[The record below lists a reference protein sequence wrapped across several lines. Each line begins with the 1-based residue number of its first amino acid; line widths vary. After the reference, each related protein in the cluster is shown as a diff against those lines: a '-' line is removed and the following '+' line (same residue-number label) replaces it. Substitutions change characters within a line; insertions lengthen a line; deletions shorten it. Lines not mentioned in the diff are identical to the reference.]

1 MRTQSANRRAGA
13 HRAGEQTPLVSD
25 SVIAQDATGAAT
37 ASIPHKDSVFSLMVF
52 LPELTRRTR
61 GHYCTVPVL
70 VAASLFVITVTIQL
84 ALTLIAG
91 GSIRAKSASFRVSLV
106 EYEDRED
113 EAHAGAVTPVDY
125 ARISVWKAVEKMQ
138 HGWAPKKVDHCCHG
152 ADCRHLYP
160 CCGAAE
166 RKETHRARLQRL
178 KRQHLFLSRRST
190 PPPSDSR
197 NESHSL
203 KSKIDDFVFG
213 SSGNVAVC
221 RKGKS
226 GLLDCSPPSYSYL
239 DAWHELDDNG
249 DGSWTL
255 EEAEAD
261 RANLGCHLGLSAKDF
276 FSSAVRG
283 IVKDARDTADNSYA
297 MPLVPTSIEN
307 RTAMPKSYFEHFKGL
322 VVLCSA
328 FDVSRCDKLLKD
340 GIFDAAIGL
349 KSKASRGGIH
359 DLDSSLD
366 FCQRMLRPNGVCEQS
381 LPHTYQLYRSRI
393 HEKCGSPSFSGGELH
408 TNPYDPRDVRS
419 IVQVTYSEY
428 AQYESVRQWKFQTFL
443 ALILFVWYVTLLLEL
458 SRIIQ
463 VVDMILNFEQADA
476 ASYSVVSQSIRSSVS
491 RMSLSNPDLS
501 GKIDDLA
508 EPKTP
513 LGGKINE
520 TSTLIVSE
528 FSRPHLT
535 VLMIMCAA
543 RVFLWFYMGN
553 VGTTFLTQTFGYD
566 DLLFNCVALAFVFEL
581 PETLYFFLVTD
592 KIKERLEGATTAPFA
607 TSLPTSGW
615 KTLLISRA
623 FWGLLITPLF
633 VCLILYYNLV
643 VNIDSS
649 LEALNCAC
657 FQSGPNCIAAQRFN
671 EDWWNQ
677 YWKDTFPLAK
687 LRASYFS

>member
-13 HRAGEQTPLVSD
+13 HSAGEQTPLISD
-25 SVIAQDATGAAT
+25 TVIVRDAAGGAT
-37 ASIPHKDSVFSLMVF
+37 ASIPHKDSIFSLMLFV
-52 LPELTRRTR
+52 PEMTRRTH
-61 GHYCTVPVL
+61 GHYCTVPVF
-70 VAASLFVITVTIQL
+70 VALALCIITVTIQL

-106 EYEDRED
+106 EYEDVEYD
-113 EAHAGAVTPVDY
+113 AHAGAVTPVDY
-125 ARISVWKAVEKMQ
+125 ARISVWKAFDKMQ
-138 HGWAPKKVDHCCHG
+138 RGWAPEKVDQCCHG
-152 ADCRHLYP
+152 ADCAHLYP
-160 CCGAAE
+160 CCGAVE
-166 RKETHRARLQRL
+166 RKETLRARHQRL

-190 PPPSDSR
+190 LPPTDPR
-197 NESHSL
+197 NESSSL

-213 SSGNVAVC
+213 SSGNIAVC

-239 DAWHELDDNG
+239 DAWHELDDDG
-249 DGSWTL
+249 DGSWTV

-283 IVKDARDTADNSYA
+283 IVKDARDTAGNSYA
-297 MPLVPTSIEN
+297 MPLVPTCIEN
-307 RTAMPKSYFEHFKGL
+307 RTSVPKTYFEHFKGL

-328 FDVSRCDKLLKD
+328 FDVSRCDKLIKD
-340 GIFDAAIGL
+340 GIFNAAIGL
-349 KSKASRGGIH
+349 KSKAARGGIH

-393 HEKCGSPSFSGGELH
+393 SQKCGSPSFSGGELY
-408 TNPYDPRDVRS
+408 TNPHDPRDVRS

-428 AQYESVRQWKFQTFL
+428 AQFEHAHQWTFQTFL
-443 ALILFVWYVTLLLEL
+443 AMILMVWYVTLLLEL

-463 VVDMILNFEQADA
+463 LVDMTLNFEQADA
-476 ASYSVVSQSIRSSVS
+476 ASYSVVSQSIRSSVA
-491 RMSLSNPDLS
+491 RMSFANL
-501 GKIDDLA
+501 GEDDLVA
-508 EPKTP
+508 DPKTP
-513 LGGKINE
+513 LGGKSDE
-520 TSTLIVSE
+520 TLIVSE
-528 FSRPHLT
+528 LSRPHFTILI
-535 VLMIMCAA
+535 IMGAV
-543 RVFLWFYMGN
+543 RMFLWFYMGN
-553 VGTTFLTQTFGYD
+553 VGTTFLTQSFGYE
-566 DLLFNCVALAFVFEL
+566 DLLFNAVALAFVFEL
-581 PETLYFFLVTD
+581 PETLYFFLIAD
-592 KIKERLEGATTAPFA
+592 EIKEQLAGATTAPFE

-615 KTLLISRA
+615 KMLLLSRSI
-623 FWGLLITPLF
+623 WGLVIVPLF

-643 VNIDSS
+643 VNIQSS

-687 LRASYFS
+687 LRASYLS